1 MRRPWRSLRVRLAT
15 LGFLAIY
22 APVLLLFG
30 VTASAE
36 TEVTSTVHDA
46 QAPVVASRV
55 GLSGLPL
62 GTLIVLGPV
71 AAALAWWW
79 SGRAVRPLHRMRA
92 VVEDIEATDLG
103 RRIGLD
109 QGLTEVTALAAG
121 FDAMLDRLEAA
132 AETQRRLIEET
143 NHELRLPLSVLMT
156 NAEVVLAHPAPTEE
170 LYRQALERSRAVV
183 ERLQAT
189 IEELLVDARGRARS
203 ITRSPA
209 DLVPLVRDLAAEA
222 RLLAAAKRVRVQ
234 VSAPDPVVCRVE
246 EPTVR
251 RAVSNLLD
259 NAVRHAP
266 SGSVIDV
273 HVERTGSMAA
283 ITVTDHGPGIPPEQ
297 QRQIFER
304 FWRADARAGRGL
316 GLGLPIVRQIAEAHG
331 GSITVTSPGPSG
343 DGAVFRL
350 TLRR

>member
-1 MRRPWRSLRVRLAT
+1 MRRLWRSLRVRLAA

-30 VTASAE
+30 VIVTTD
-36 TEVTSTVHDA
+36 TEVTLDA
-46 QAPVVASRV
+46 QAPVTESRAD
-55 GLSGLPL
+55 LSGLPL
-62 GTLIVLGPV
+62 GTLIALGPV

-79 SGRAVRPLHRMRA
+79 AGRAVRPLHRVRA
-92 VVEDIEATDLG
+92 VAEDIEATDLG
-103 RRIGLD
+103 RRIGLHH
-109 QGLTEVTALAAG
+109 GPTEVTALAAG

-170 LYRQALERSRAVV
+170 LYRQSLERSRAAV

-189 IEELLVDARGRARS
+189 IDELLVDARGRARV

-209 DLVPLVRDLAAEA
+209 DLVPMVGDLAADA
-222 RLLAAAKRVRVQ
+222 RLLAAAKGVRV
-234 VSAPDPVVCRVE
+234 VVAAPGAVVCRVD
-246 EPTVR
+246 EPMVR
-251 RAVSNLLD
+251 RAVANLLD

-266 SGSVIDV
+266 PGSVIDV
-273 HVERTGSMAA
+273 RVESSGPMAA
-283 ITVTDHGPGIPPEQ
+283 VVVGDHGPGVPPGSQE
-297 QRQIFER
+297 QIFER
-304 FWRADARAGRGL
+304 FWRAEGRGGPGL

-331 GSITVTSPGPSG
+331 GGVTVMSPGPGG

-350 TLRR
+350 TLRS